1 MASGALDV
9 CLNMAT
15 ARAERDTGRR
25 LFQPVHAAFPVAV
38 VAAAPLAGLARQL
51 GAGLP
56 AILLTTAA
64 LVACVGVVTPGLPLD
79 PATPPAPGNSPKT
92 RQKTLWWL
100 GVGIGALGAC
110 MLIVENS
117 IEQWSALLLEDFR
130 HAPAVVASS
139 GPAVY
144 YLALTGGR
152 LLAQAL
158 PRLSTRAILTIGA
171 VGGGLGI
178 VCAALLPT
186 AALSLASLVI
196 TGLAFGPLMPA
207 LMSYVAG
214 HDPDGSIVAVVTTTS
229 YSGFLISPLLVA
241 GLSSVTTLPG
251 AVACLGALALPLLGA
266 SIGGR
271 FSPPPN
277 DAARPAVDADQRVS
291 T

>member
-1 MASGALDV
+1 
-9 CLNMAT
+9 
-15 ARAERDTGRR
+15 
-25 LFQPVHAAFPVAV
+25 
-38 VAAAPLAGLARQL
+38 
-51 GAGLP
+51 
-56 AILLTTAA
+56 
-64 LVACVGVVTPGLPLD
+64 VTPGLPLGSG
-79 PATPPAPGNSPKT
+79 APPAPDGRPKT
-92 RQKTLWWL
+92 RQTTLWWL

-117 IEQWSALLLEDFR
+117 VEQWSALLLEDFR

-178 VCAALLPT
+178 VSAALLPT
-186 AALSLASLVI
+186 AALSLSSLVI

-214 HDPDGSIVAVVTTTS
+214 HDPNGSMVAVVTTTS
-229 YSGFLISPLLVA
+229 YSGFLLSPLLVA
-241 GLSSVTTLPG
+241 GLSGFTALPG
-251 AVACLGALALPLLGA
+251 AVACLGVLALPLLGA
-266 SIGGR
+266 AIGGR
-271 FSPPPN
+271 FSPPPKE
-277 DAARPAVDADQRVS
+277 AARPAVGADQRVA